1 MRYGIIDIGSNTFRL
16 IIAEITEKS
25 YFVIDGFK
33 ENVRLSEGLDEDS
46 FLIEEKMEYGKKT
59 LRMLVDYC
67 HASKCEEIRIVATAA
82 LRKAR
87 NRDEFIIYAKKELDV
102 EVELLPGESE
112 AMYDYIGSIN
122 SLSKRDYIFM
132 DIGGGSTEIG
142 LVKDRK
148 LENSIS
154 LPFGAVDLAN
164 EFSLRDKPKSE
175 DLKRLEE
182 YVRDKYKEV
191 EWLNEGKDLPLIGI
205 GGTIRTIG
213 KIQKKKDDYPLSAIH
228 NYYIER
234 NSVDSL
240 FEQVSSLS
248 RKKRENIGGLSRD
261 RADIFVGAC
270 GAVKYL
276 LDHCGSSQLVIS
288 RDGLREGLMF
298 EKCGFG
304 IDNIKKNPLRL
315 SVENMML
322 VYDVDVAHAV
332 HVHFLMTRLFEE
344 LSEIHGMKDDMKDIM
359 YASSMLH
366 DVGKLLDYKNH
377 HKHSFYIMLNSMLKG
392 ISNKRQLIS
401 AIVVGRHTTHKLKVD
416 LNDYYKILNE
426 EEQDNIEKL
435 SVLLMMAEGLD
446 RSNTMRIKDI
456 KCEKHNDTVIIKT
469 YSDEDITLEKAYIK
483 FFENIFYST
492 FGFYMVVV

>member
-33 ENVRLSEGLDEDS
+33 ENVRLSEGLDKDS

-59 LRMLVDYC
+59 LGMLVDYC
-67 HASKCEEIRIVATAA
+67 RASKCEEIRIVATAA

-87 NRDEFIIYAKKELDV
+87 NRDEFINYAKEEIGVD
-102 EVELLPGESE
+102 VELLSGESE

-122 SLSKRDYIFM
+122 SLSKNNYIFM

-148 LENSIS
+148 LINSIS
-154 LPFGAVDLAN
+154 LSFGAVDLAN
-164 EFSLRDKPKSE
+164 TFNLRDKPKDD
-175 DLKRLEE
+175 DLKKLEE
-182 YVRDKYKEV
+182 YIEDKYKEV
-191 EWLNEGKDLPLIGI
+191 SWLDEGKNLPLIGI

-213 KIQKKKDDYPLSAIH
+213 KIQKRKDNYPLSAIH
-228 NYYIER
+228 NYYIDTKD
-234 NSVDSL
+234 VDEL
-240 FEQVSSLS
+240 FEQVSLIG
-248 RKKRENIGGLSRD
+248 RKKRETISGLGKD
-261 RADIFVGAC
+261 RSDIFVGAC
-270 GAVKYL
+270 GAVKHL

-304 IDNIKKNPLRL
+304 FDNIKKNPLRL
-315 SVENMML
+315 SVENMMMI
-322 VYDVDVAHAV
+322 YKVDIEHAA
-332 HVHFLMTRLFEE
+332 HVHFLMIRLFEE
-344 LSEIHGMKDDMKDIM
+344 LKDIHDIKDDMSDII

-377 HKHSFYIMLNSMLKG
+377 HKHTFYIMLNSMFKG
-392 ISNKRQLIS
+392 MSNKRQLIS
-401 AIVVGRHTTHKLKVD
+401 AIIAGRHTTHKLKVD
-416 LNDYYKILNE
+416 LEEYYKILTVE
-426 EEQDNIEKL
+426 EKEKIEKL

-446 RSNTMRIKDI
+446 RSNSMRIKDI
-456 KCEKHNDTVIIKT
+456 KCEKHKDTVIIET
-469 YSDEDITLEKAYIK
+469 FSDEDITLEKAYMK
-483 FFENIFYST
+483 FFENIFHST
-492 FGFYMVVV
+492 FGLYIVVV

>member
-16 IIAEITEKS
+16 IIAEISEKS
-25 YFVIDGFK
+25 YFVLDGFK
-33 ENVRLSEGLDEDS
+33 ESVRLSEGLDEDS

-67 HASKCEEIRIVATAA
+67 RASKCQEIRIVATAA

-87 NRDEFIIYAKKELDV
+87 NRDEFINYAKKEIGV

-122 SLSKRDYIFM
+122 SLSKKNYIFM

-142 LVKDRK
+142 LVRDRQ

-164 EFSLRDKPKSE
+164 GFNLRDKPKH
-175 DLKRLEE
+175 DDIKKLEK
-182 YVRDKYKEV
+182 YVTEKYKEV
-191 EWLNEGKDLPLIGI
+191 AWLKDGKNLPLIGI

-213 KIQKKKDDYPLSAIH
+213 KIQKKKDNYPLSAIH
-228 NYYIER
+228 NYYIDR
-234 NSVDSL
+234 DDVDKL
-240 FEQVSSLS
+240 YEEVSTRS
-248 RKKRENIGGLSRD
+248 RKKRESISGLSKD
-261 RADIFVGAC
+261 RSDIFVGAC
-270 GAVKYL
+270 GAVKHL
-276 LDHCGSSQLVIS
+276 LDHCESSQLVIS

-304 IDNIKKNPLRL
+304 LDNIKENPLRL

-322 VYDVDVAHAV
+322 VYNVDVEHAA
-332 HVHFLMTRLFEE
+332 HVHFLMTRLFQE
-344 LSEIHGMKDDMKDIM
+344 LKDIHGMEDDLNDII

-392 ISNKRQLIS
+392 MSNKRQLIS
-401 AIVVGRHTTHKLKVD
+401 AIVAGRHTTHKLKENLD
-416 LNDYYKILNE
+416 DYYKILNE
-426 EEQDNIEKL
+426 EEKDKIEKL

-446 RSNTMRIKDI
+446 RSNGMRIKDI
-456 KCEKHNDTVIIKT
+456 KCEKHNDAVIIKT
-469 YSDEDITLEKAYIK
+469 YSDEDITLEKSYIK
-483 FFENIFYST
+483 FFEHIFNST
-492 FGFYMVVV
+492 FGCHMVVV